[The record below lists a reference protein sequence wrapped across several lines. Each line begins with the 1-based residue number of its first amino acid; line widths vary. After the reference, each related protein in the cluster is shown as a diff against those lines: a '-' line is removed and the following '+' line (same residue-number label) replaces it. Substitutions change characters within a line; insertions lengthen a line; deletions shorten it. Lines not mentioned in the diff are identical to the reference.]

1 VKNNK
6 KLLLS
11 LAISTA
17 LYGPLAFAEEQQ
29 NSAADAA
36 DNDNVIIVTAQKRA
50 ERITEVPIS
59 MSVFPEEAID
69 QTGIQEL
76 RELAEFVPN
85 VLITQG
91 TDFNSRILIRG
102 VGAPSRNI
110 GFDSRVGVYLDGV
123 YLGQGPAVNQDLVD
137 LERVEVLR
145 GPQGTLFGK
154 NTVAG
159 AISLISKKPGNEQET
174 SITANVEN
182 LSGKEFRLKTNI
194 PVTDTFAVKLA
205 GSTHKRDG
213 YIHNVYNG
221 NNVPTTFV
229 AGVNPVTGAPITVP
243 VSAVIAGNFDPIF
256 AAIGEGP
263 HPTHALGPTTPPK
276 NQDLNNQDTQSWR
289 AQARYQPSEQLDI
302 NFSFDGLNSNR
313 RPVLGV
319 NLTDAF
325 GAFPEVDAPGLNQVS
340 WSNPGGEKR
349 NIRGSALDI
358 SYDMKNDFTL
368 KSITSN
374 RNTKI
379 HYQNDTDYSAIDWV
393 SLNYID
399 QYNQTTQ
406 EFQLISPDNAD
417 FKYVIGAYLYSQDAD
432 TLRDVFNGNAAF
444 FFSDVGNLNINAPG
458 LATSNRGT
466 VKTDSSALYLSGSYQ
481 MTALWKLGFGVRY
494 TSETKKMDWALD
506 GTHSGL
512 FNIATTPTG
521 GLQDKRKDSD
531 LSPTVSL
538 NYAYNDH
545 SNVYVKY
552 STGFKSGGFNLD
564 FIDPTALAAGI
575 RFDKE
580 TVKSYELGLKTTFLD
595 DRLSLNMAYFDAKYD
610 NYQVNQFISLGIVN
624 GVETTSIRIKNAA
637 KVSTNGLE
645 LEAVFKVTD
654 DLSINGSLGTL
665 NATFDSFPGGAAPRD
680 PINGAQLP
688 VIDAKGKSLP
698 GAADLNATFG
708 IQYYTRIE
716 SLDSDL
722 LMRLDATYTGNY
734 YTTIENV
741 KSRGLDG
748 SRPANLTF
756 ASDFTN
762 PNFGQTTQVPYGYV
776 KGYALLNGRIGLI
789 DGQGSWEVYLWG
801 RNLTDENQYVDTF
814 REFFG
819 TLVVTPQ
826 TPRTYG
832 IEGTYHF

>member
-1 VKNNK
+1 MKNNK

-11 LAISTA
+11 LAISSA
-17 LYGPLAFAEEQQ
+17 LYGPSVFAEEQQ
-29 NSAADAA
+29 AAADDN
-36 DNDNVIIVTAQKRA
+36 DNDNVIIVTAQKRS

-59 MSVFPEEAID
+59 MSVFPEESID

-159 AISLISKKPGNEQET
+159 AISLVSKKPGDEREV
-174 SITANVEN
+174 SATANVAN
-182 LSGKEFRLKTNI
+182 LSGTEFRLNANI
-194 PVTDTFAVKLA
+194 PLTDTIAIKVA
-205 GSTHKRDG
+205 GSTRKRDG
-213 YIHNVYNG
+213 YIHNTYNG
-221 NNVPTTFV
+221 NNVPDTFV
-229 AGVNPVTGAPITVP
+229 AGIDPGTGAPITIP
-243 VSAVIAGNFDPIF
+243 VAAVIAGNFDPIF
-256 AAIGEGP
+256 AAVGEPP
-263 HPTHALGPTTPPK
+263 HPTHALAPSNPPK

-289 AQARYQPSEQLDI
+289 AQVRYHPMEELDF
-302 NFSFDGLNSNR
+302 NLSVDGLDSNR

-319 NLTDAF
+319 NLTDTF
-325 GAFPEVDAPGLNQVS
+325 GAFPEVDAPAINEVS
-340 WSNPGGEKR
+340 WSNPGNEKR
-349 NIRGSALDI
+349 RIRGAALDVT
-358 SYDMKNDFTL
+358 YDMSNDFTF

-374 RNTKI
+374 RKTKI
-379 HYQNDTDYSAIDWV
+379 HYQNDTDYGAVDWV

-399 QYNQTTQ
+399 QYDQTTQ
-406 EFQLISPDNAD
+406 EFQLISPDDAKL
-417 FKYVIGAYLYSQDAD
+417 KYVLGAYYYNQDAD

-444 FFSDVGNLNINAPG
+444 FFSDVANLNINVPG
-458 LATSNRGT
+458 LPTSNRGT
-466 VKTDSSALYLSGSYQ
+466 VKTDSTALFLSGSYQ
-481 MTALWKLGFGVRY
+481 FNPAWKLGFGIRY

-512 FNIATTPTG
+512 FGIATTPQG
-521 GLQDKRKDSD
+521 GLQDKRKDTD
-531 LSPTVSL
+531 WSPTVSL
-538 NYAYNDH
+538 NYAINDY
-545 SNVYVKY
+545 SNMYVKY

-580 TVKSYELGLKTTFLD
+580 TVDSYEIGLKTSLLD
-595 DRLSLNMAYFDAKYD
+595 DRLSLNMAYFDAQYN
-610 NYQVNQFISLGIVN
+610 NYQVNQFVSLGIVN
-624 GVETTSIRIKNAA
+624 GVETTSIRIANAA
-637 KVSTNGLE
+637 KVSTNGFE
-645 LEAVFKVTD
+645 VEAVFKVTD
-654 DLSINGSLGTL
+654 DLTLNGSIGTL
-665 NATFDSFPGGAAPRD
+665 DATFDSFPGGAAPRD
-680 PINGAQLP
+680 PVTGAQLP
-688 VIDAKGKSLP
+688 VVDAKGNNLP

-708 IQYYTRIE
+708 IQYYKRIE

-722 LMRLDATYTGNY
+722 LLRLDGTYTGDY

-741 KSRGLDG
+741 KSRGLNG
-748 SRPANLTF
+748 TRPANLTF

-762 PNFGQTTQVPYGYV
+762 PNFGQTNQIPYGFV
-776 KGYALLNGRIGLI
+776 NGYWLLNGRIGLI

-801 RNLTDENQYVDTF
+801 RNLTDEDQYVDSF

-832 IEGTYHF
+832 IEATYHF